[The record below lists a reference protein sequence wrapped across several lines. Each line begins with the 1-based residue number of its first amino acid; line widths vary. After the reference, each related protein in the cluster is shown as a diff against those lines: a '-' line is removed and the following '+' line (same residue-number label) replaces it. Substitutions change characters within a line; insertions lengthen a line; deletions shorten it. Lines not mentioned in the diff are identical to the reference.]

1 MCFQLVKMASLWDEV
16 ASLVPDIAVLRRLL
30 FAAAHIPSSLPMYPQ
45 TICEFAFQFSKHKPQ
60 PHQVRV
66 ILLFWM
72 KRHLI
77 LIRCSLEIYYSWIIW
92 EIVNQESFWFH
103 QILFARNVEGIYS
116 CALTAQYHLPCILK
130 IWAPYLQRL
139 IENTVRIVIK
149 VALSHSTM
157 AFTVLLRVGN
167 Q

>member
-66 ILLFWM
+66 LLENLALLNEKAFDTDKVLFRDLLQLDYM
-72 KRHLI
+72 RNCQPGIVLI
-77 LIRCSLEIYYSWIIW
+77 SLKFCL
-92 EIVNQESFWFH
+92 QEMWREFT
-103 QILFARNVEGIYS
+103 A
-116 CALTAQYHLPCILK
+116 AL
-130 IWAPYLQRL
+130 
-139 IENTVRIVIK
+139 
-149 VALSHSTM
+149 
-157 AFTVLLRVGN
+157 
-167 Q
+167 